1 MARELVLS
9 TWTML
14 LALELKM
21 LSSAVLMTVIL
32 QTVSTLR
39 MLASYAS
46 SVQMVTSDWLVVLH
60 LTRDV
65 WRFAKMQSGELYV
78 MIAGITLMLL
88 LLAGNLD
95 SLEQMLRLFLML
107 HLVRVVAPL
116 YWTMW
121 LALGLKGAW

>member
-1 MARELVLS
+1 MKTVDHLLHSQMLQHILLHAMARELVLS

-46 SVQMVTSDWLVVLH
+46 VST
-60 LTRDV
+60 
-65 WRFAKMQSGELYV
+65 
-78 MIAGITLMLL
+78 
-88 LLAGNLD
+88 
-95 SLEQMLRLFLML
+95 
-107 HLVRVVAPL
+107 
-116 YWTMW
+116 
-121 LALGLKGAW
+121 